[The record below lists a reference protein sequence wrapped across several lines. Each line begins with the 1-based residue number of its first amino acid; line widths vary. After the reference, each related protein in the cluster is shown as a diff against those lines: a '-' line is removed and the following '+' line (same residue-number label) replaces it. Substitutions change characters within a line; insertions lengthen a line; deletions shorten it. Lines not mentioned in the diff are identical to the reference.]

1 MRPDPSEPNTPRVA
15 AICVYPDM
23 VPVAVEALRGSGVQV
38 ASVATAF
45 PSGRASMPVKLADT
59 RDAVAA
65 GADEI
70 DMVID
75 RGAFLSG
82 HYLEVFDEI
91 VAVKEACGAGAP
103 QGDPGDR
110 RAGHLRQRAPRV
122 LAGHARRRRLHQD
135 LDRQDR
141 SRRPPCR

>member
-1 MRPDPSEPNTPRVA
+1 MHVA
-15 AICVYPDM
+15 ASP
-23 VPVAVEALRGSGVQV
+23 P
-38 ASVATAF
+38 
-45 PSGRASMPVKLADT
+45 PSRRGRAALAVKLADT

-91 VAVKEACGAGAP
+91 VAVKEACGDGAHLKVILETGELSPTTTCAAPPGSAMLAGADFIKTSTGKIAAG
-103 QGDPGDR
+103 GDPAGD
-110 RAGHLRQRAPRV
+110 AGDARGGPR
-122 LAGHARRRRLHQD
+122 LPRRRPAG
-135 LDRQDR
+135 R
-141 SRRPPCR
+141 SA